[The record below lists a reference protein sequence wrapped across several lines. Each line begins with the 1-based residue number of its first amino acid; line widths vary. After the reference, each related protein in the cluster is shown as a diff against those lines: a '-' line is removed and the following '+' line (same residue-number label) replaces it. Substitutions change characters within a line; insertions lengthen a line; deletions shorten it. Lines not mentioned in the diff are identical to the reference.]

1 MGAPACNAPM
11 AGTAQRDAAQVTD
24 ADAARDAEKT

>member
-11 AGTAQRDAAQVTD
+11 AGTIQRDE
-24 ADAARDAEKT
+24 ADVNENSKPSSKE

>member
-11 AGTAQRDAAQVTD
+11 ASGVERDEGAAN
-24 ADAARDAEKT
+24 ESSKPSSKE